1 MLKQSCAP
9 DAGPAVGLEFLHMR
23 SPNRSPLRRLGL
35 VAVPLLLAGLA
46 ACATPFNANVKRFS
60 SAMPAPSGQSFA
72 VVAEDPRDSGGLEF
86 AQYADIVAA
95 QMSRLGYVRTDPSHA
110 AMLVRL
116 DYGVDRGRDRIRSNG
131 FGNDPFWSPWYGGG
145 FGYGYRPYYRRS
157 FYSPFYRRGV
167 WGYGWQDP
175 FFFGSGYDDIDVVT
189 VYTSELDLKIDDKRD
204 GRRLF
209 EGKAQAASRSNRL
222 GYLVPNLVEAMFTDF
237 PGHNG
242 ETVRIS
248 IAPEDG
254 KRTIKPIRD
263 RDFERR
269 GY

>member
-1 MLKQSCAP
+1 
-9 DAGPAVGLEFLHMR
+9 MR
-23 SPNRSPLRRLGL
+23 SSTRSPLRALGL
-35 VAVPLLLAGLA
+35 VAAPLLLAGLA

-60 SAMPAPSGQSFA
+60 SAMPAPAGQTFA

-86 AQYADIVAA
+86 AQYADVVAA

-110 AMLVRL
+110 AMIVRL
-116 DYGVDRGRDRIRSNG
+116 DYGVDQGRDRIRTTG
-131 FGNDPFWSPWYGGG
+131 AGYDPFWSPWYGPG
-145 FGYGYRPYYRRS
+145 FGYGYRPFYRRS
-157 FYSPFYRRGV
+157 GF
-167 WGYGWQDP
+167 GYGYGGFGRWSYGWNDP
-175 FFFGSGYDDIDVVT
+175 FFWGSGNDIDVVT
-189 VYTSELDLKIDDKRD
+189 VFTSEVDVKIDDRAS

-222 GYLVPNLVEAMFTDF
+222 GYLVPNLVEAVFTDF
-237 PGHNG
+237 PGRSG

-254 KRTIKPIRD
+254 RKTIRPIRN
-263 RDFERR
+263 REFERP

>member
-1 MLKQSCAP
+1 
-9 DAGPAVGLEFLHMR
+9 MR
-23 SPNRSPLRRLGL
+23 SPTRSPLRRLGL
-35 VAVPLLLAGLA
+35 VAAPLLLAGLA

-60 SAMPAPSGQSFA
+60 SAMPAPSGQTFA
-72 VVAEDPRDSGGLEF
+72 VVPADARDGGLEF
-86 AQYADIVAA
+86 AQYADLVAA

-110 AMLVRL
+110 AMIVRL
-116 DYGVDRGRDRIRSNG
+116 DYGVDQGRDRLRTTG
-131 FGNDPFWSPWYGGG
+131 TGYDPFWSPWYGRG
-145 FGYGYRPYYRRS
+145 FGYGSRFGYYD
-157 FYSPFYRRGV
+157 PFYRRSAFGYYPYSRFGR
-167 WGYGWQDP
+167 WGYGWHDP
-175 FFFGSGYDDIDVVT
+175 FFYGPGYGDVDVVT
-189 VYTSELDLKIDDKRD
+189 VYTSELDLEIDDKSS

-254 KRTIKPIRD
+254 KRTVKPIKD

>member
-1 MLKQSCAP
+1 
-9 DAGPAVGLEFLHMR
+9 
-23 SPNRSPLRRLGL
+23 LRRIGL
-35 VAVPLLLAGLA
+35 VAAPLLLAGLA

-60 SAMPAPSGQSFA
+60 SAMPAPQGQTFA

-86 AQYADIVAA
+86 AQYADLVAA

-110 AMLVRL
+110 AMIVRL
-116 DYGVDRGRDRIRSNG
+116 DYGVDQGRDRIRSTG
-131 FGNDPFWSPWYGGG
+131 FGGDPFWSPWYGSRFGYGG
-145 FGYGYRPYYRRS
+145 FGYSRLGYGGSYAPYYRR
-157 FYSPFYRRGV
+157 GL

-175 FFFGSGYDDIDVVT
+175 FFFGSGYGDVDVVT
-189 VYTSELDLKIDDKRD
+189 VYTSELDLKIDSKAD

-222 GYLVPNLVEAMFTDF
+222 GYLVPNLVEAVFTDF
-237 PGHNG
+237 PGRSG

-248 IAPEDG
+248 IAPESG

>member
-1 MLKQSCAP
+1 
-9 DAGPAVGLEFLHMR
+9 MR
-23 SPNRSPLRRLGL
+23 SPTRSPLRALGL
-35 VAVPLLLAGLA
+35 AAAPLLLAGLA

-60 SAMPAPSGQSFA
+60 SAMPAPTGQTFA
-72 VVAEDPRDSGGLEF
+72 VVAADPRDSGGLEF
-86 AQYADIVAA
+86 AQYADLVAA

-110 AMLVRL
+110 AMLVSL
-116 DYGVDRGRDRIRSNG
+116 DYGVDRGRDRLRTTG
-131 FGNDPFWSPWYGGG
+131 TGYDPFWGPWYGSR
-145 FGYGYRPYYRRS
+145 FGYGYA
-157 FYSPFYRRGV
+157 PFYRRSALGYYPYSRFGR
-167 WGYGWQDP
+167 WGYGWYDP
-175 FFFGSGYDDIDVVT
+175 FFYGSGYGDVDVVT
-189 VYTSELDLKIDDKRD
+189 VYTSELDLKIDDKSS

-254 KRTIKPIRD
+254 KRTVKPISER
-263 RDFERR
+263 RYRR

>member
-1 MLKQSCAP
+1 
-9 DAGPAVGLEFLHMR
+9 MR
-23 SPNRSPLRRLGL
+23 SSNRSPLRRLGL
-35 VAVPLLLAGLA
+35 VAAPLLLAGLA

-60 SAMPAPSGQSFA
+60 SAMPAPSGQTFA
-72 VVAEDPRDSGGLEF
+72 VVAEDPRDAGGIEF

-116 DYGVDRGRDRIRSNG
+116 DYGVDRGRDRIRTTG
-131 FGNDPFWSPWYGGG
+131 IRDPFWDPWYGGG

-189 VYTSELDLKIDDKRD
+189 VYTSELDLKIDDKSS

-254 KRTIKPIRD
+254 KRTIRPVRD
-263 RDFERR
+263 REYDRDR
-269 GY
+269 Y

>member
-1 MLKQSCAP
+1 
-9 DAGPAVGLEFLHMR
+9 
-23 SPNRSPLRRLGL
+23 
-35 VAVPLLLAGLA
+35 
-46 ACATPFNANVKRFS
+46 
-60 SAMPAPSGQSFA
+60 
-72 VVAEDPRDSGGLEF
+72 
-86 AQYADIVAA
+86 
-95 QMSRLGYVRTDPSHA
+95 
-110 AMLVRL
+110 MLVRL
-116 DYGVDRGRDRIRSNG
+116 DYGVDRGRDRIRTTG
-131 FGNDPFWSPWYGGG
+131 VRDPFWDPWYGSPFGY
-145 FGYGYRPYYRRS
+145 GYGYRPYYRRS

-189 VYTSELDLKIDDKRD
+189 VYTSELDLKIDDKSS

-263 RDFERR
+263 RDYERNR
-269 GY
+269 Y

>member
-1 MLKQSCAP
+1 MN
-9 DAGPAVGLEFLHMR
+9 
-23 SPNRSPLRRLGL
+23 SPNRSPLRRIGL
-35 VAVPLLLAGLA
+35 VAAPLLLAGLA

-60 SAMPAPSGQSFA
+60 SAMPAPSGQTFA
-72 VVAEDPRDSGGLEF
+72 VVADDPRDAGGLEF

-116 DYGVDRGRDRIRSNG
+116 DYGVDRGRDRIRSTG
-131 FGNDPFWSPWYGGG
+131 FSDPFWSPWYGGG
-145 FGYGYRPYYRRS
+145 FGNGYSPYYRRS

-254 KRTIKPIRD
+254 KRTIRPIRD
-263 RDFERR
+263 RDMDRR

>member
-1 MLKQSCAP
+1 MN
-9 DAGPAVGLEFLHMR
+9 
-23 SPNRSPLRRLGL
+23 SPNRSPLRRIGL
-35 VAVPLLLAGLA
+35 VAAPLLLAGLA

-60 SAMPAPSGQSFA
+60 SAMPAPSGQTFA
-72 VVAEDPRDSGGLEF
+72 VVAEDPRDAGGLEF

-116 DYGVDRGRDRIRSNG
+116 DYGVDRGRDRIRSTG
-131 FGNDPFWSPWYGGG
+131 FSDPFWSPWYGGG
-145 FGYGYRPYYRRS
+145 FGYSHFGYGGFSPYYRR
-157 FYSPFYRRGV
+157 GL

-175 FFFGSGYDDIDVVT
+175 FFFGSGYGDVDVVT
-189 VYTSELDLKIDDKRD
+189 VYTSELDLKIDSRAD

-242 ETVRIS
+242 DTVRIS
-248 IAPEDG
+248 IAPENG
-254 KRTIKPIRD
+254 AKTVTPVRNRRD
-263 RDFERR
+263 
-269 GY
+269 Y

>member
-1 MLKQSCAP
+1 
-9 DAGPAVGLEFLHMR
+9 MR
-23 SPNRSPLRRLGL
+23 SSNRSSLRALGL
-35 VAVPLLLAGLA
+35 VAAPLLLAGLA
-46 ACATPFNANVKRFS
+46 ACASPFNANVKRFA
-60 SAMPAPSGQSFA
+60 SAMPAPSGQTFA
-72 VVAEDPRDSGGLEF
+72 VVAQDPRDAGGLEF
-86 AQYADIVAA
+86 AQYADVVAA

-110 AMLVRL
+110 AMIVRL
-116 DYGVDRGRDRIRSNG
+116 DYGVDQGRDRVRSTG
-131 FGNDPFWSPWYGGG
+131 RGYDPFWSPWYGSG
-145 FGYGYRPYYRRS
+145 FGYSRFGNPYGY
-157 FYSPFYRRGV
+157 YSPFRPAYYSPYYSRGL

-175 FFFGSGYDDIDVVT
+175 FFYGSGYNDVDVVT
-189 VYTSELDLKIDDKRD
+189 VYTSELDLKIEDQRN

-237 PGHNG
+237 PGRSG

-263 RDFERR
+263 RDFDRR

>member
-1 MLKQSCAP
+1 MNS
-9 DAGPAVGLEFLHMR
+9 
-23 SPNRSPLRRLGL
+23 STRSPLRRPMRTLGL
-35 VAVPLLLAGLA
+35 VAAPLLLAGLA

-60 SAMPAPSGQSFA
+60 SAMPAPSGQTFA
-72 VVAEDPRDSGGLEF
+72 VVAEDPRDAGGLEF

-116 DYGVDRGRDRIRSNG
+116 DYGVDRGRDRIRSTG
-131 FGNDPFWSPWYGGG
+131 FSDPFWSPWYGGG

-157 FYSPFYRRGV
+157 FYSPFYSRGA

-189 VYTSELDLKIDDKRD
+189 VYTSELDLKIDEKRD

-254 KRTIKPIRD
+254 KRTIRPIRD
-263 RDFERR
+263 REMDRR

>member
-1 MLKQSCAP
+1 M
-9 DAGPAVGLEFLHMR
+9 
-23 SPNRSPLRRLGL
+23 
-35 VAVPLLLAGLA
+35 
-46 ACATPFNANVKRFS
+46 
-60 SAMPAPSGQSFA
+60 
-72 VVAEDPRDSGGLEF
+72 
-86 AQYADIVAA
+86 
-95 QMSRLGYVRTDPSHA
+95 
-110 AMLVRL
+110 
-116 DYGVDRGRDRIRSNG
+116 
-131 FGNDPFWSPWYGGG
+131 
-145 FGYGYRPYYRRS
+145 
-157 FYSPFYRRGV
+157 

-189 VYTSELDLKIDDKRD
+189 VYTSELDLKIDDKSS

-254 KRTIKPIRD
+254 KRTIRPVRD
-263 RDFERR
+263 REYDRDR
-269 GY
+269 Y

>member
-1 MLKQSCAP
+1 MPS
-9 DAGPAVGLEFLHMR
+9 
-23 SPNRSPLRRLGL
+23 SPRSPLRKLGL
-35 VAVPLLLAGLA
+35 VAAPLLLAGLA
-46 ACATPFNANVKRFS
+46 ACATPFNASVKRFTGPL
-60 SAMPAPSGQSFA
+60 PAPSGQTFA
-72 VVAEDPRDSGGLEF
+72 VVAEDPRDAGGIEF
-86 AQYADIVAA
+86 GQYADLVAA
-95 QMSRLGYVRTDPSHA
+95 QMSRIGYVRTDPSQA
-110 AMLVRL
+110 AMIVRL
-116 DYGVDRGRDRIRSNG
+116 NYGIDKGRDRVRSTG
-131 FGNDPFWSPWYGGG
+131 FRNDPFWSPWYGPSFGYGG
-145 FGYGYRPYYRRS
+145 FGYRRSAFYSPYYRRG
-157 FYSPFYRRGV
+157 Y

-175 FFFGSGYDDIDVVT
+175 FFWGPGYDDIDVVT
-189 VYTSELDLKIDDKRD
+189 VYTSELDLKIEDKAS

-263 RDFERR
+263 RDMDRPR
-269 GY
+269 Y

>member
-1 MLKQSCAP
+1 
-9 DAGPAVGLEFLHMR
+9 MR
-23 SPNRSPLRRLGL
+23 SSTRSPLRRLGL
-35 VAVPLLLAGLA
+35 VAAPLLLAGLA

-60 SAMPAPSGQSFA
+60 SAMPAPSGQTFA

-86 AQYADIVAA
+86 AQYADLVAGQLA
-95 QMSRLGYVRTDPSHA
+95 RIGYVRTDPSHA

-116 DYGVDRGRDRIRSNG
+116 DYGVDKGRDRIRTTG
-131 FGNDPFWSPWYGGG
+131 TGYDPFWSPWYGSRFAYGYPGFYGRPAFGYGGYGG
-145 FGYGYRPYYRRS
+145 FGR
-157 FYSPFYRRGV
+157 
-167 WGYGWQDP
+167 WGYGWHDP
-175 FFFGSGYDDIDVVT
+175 FFWGSGYNDVDVIT
-189 VYTSELDLKIDDKRD
+189 VYTSELDLKIDDKAS

-209 EGKAQAASRSNRL
+209 EGKAQAASRSSRL

-254 KRTIKPIRD
+254 KRTVKPIRD
-263 RDFERR
+263 RDFERSR
-269 GY
+269 Y